1 MSWLNVSS
9 LASERDFSLQIM
21 MALLWQAYALFV
33 SRQEER
39 EKSSVRNESFDN

>member
-33 SRQEER
+33 SKTRGKRKKLRKE
-39 EKSSVRNESFDN
+39 